1 MFPAIKLNAPKTPA
15 IIIINMTSQWLETQK
30 KVDTRKGFHH
40 RVWENIV
47 FCRCIIWNWDS
58 CSCMTVHIGYREI
71 EPDFPSNNKI
81 LLLSSLLAISPLT
94 VELNNICWRTP
105 YVPSFVICLRTTC
118 VCVSLYV
125 CLSRLQVRC
134 VFYGAANDDDE
145 TYFAAV
151 RTQPQNQMG
160 VMAIFPV
167 YHFIPHTQPNHWST
181 YIYIETLQSN
191 LRKQVLV
198 HISTDV
204 YIVSLLDF
212 FDISQTGK
220 SNVCSVCIQ
229 PRLLWYVINEWKW
242 LFSA

>member
-1 MFPAIKLNAPKTPA
+1 MRQKHPQSLLSTWQVNGWKRK
-15 IIIINMTSQWLETQK
+15 K

-58 CSCMTVHIGYREI
+58 CSCMTVHIDYREI